1 MPRFT
6 PNPIQPHVL
15 RDYRAML
22 RQGNQPLSA
31 LTILSGQFVARSWRS
46 PGRSTRVLSL
56 DREASINRL
65 LPLYMHTASSGSCRI
80 SSGHVTCG
88 NCACTDSVSA
98 ISDAAVPKRTL
109 PLHPRPARVTCTKDG
124 PRGQPRQGRGIS
136 FEAACAVSGQTSR
149 DTPSLVRLHPL
160 DDTLRLPYFGRITDW
175 AEKVGELRERA
186 ECCDQ
191 VPQHEQHGSG
201 RQRHVQHRTQQDA
214 SAPPVRCSA
223 KHARI
228 HGLC

>member
-109 PLHPRPARVTCTKDG
+109 PLHPRPARVTDVYQRRTPGATTTGTGGFFRSRVCDEWSDL
-124 PRGQPRQGRGIS
+124 QGHPIS
-136 FEAACAVSGQTSR
+136 RTS
-149 DTPSLVRLHPL
+149 PSTR
-160 DDTLRLPYFGRITDW
+160 
-175 AEKVGELRERA
+175 
-186 ECCDQ
+186 
-191 VPQHEQHGSG
+191 
-201 RQRHVQHRTQQDA
+201 
-214 SAPPVRCSA
+214 
-223 KHARI
+223 
-228 HGLC
+228 